1 MENRARST
9 ISLIKTIKKKVGRLI
24 IVKKTSS
31 KYLRCTTEKVS
42 FRYRDILLIS
52 LLYHC
57 LVMIKVG
64 AVQSNPKAWVPPLV
78 LLNKESQKNLHDFNN
93 NNNNGAEHIVRDA
106 PVL

>member
-1 MENRARST
+1 M
-9 ISLIKTIKKKVGRLI
+9 I

-42 FRYRDILLIS
+42 LYRDILLIS
-52 LLYHC
+52 LLYRC

-78 LLNKESQKNLHDFNN
+78 LLNKESQKK
-93 NNNNGAEHIVRDA
+93 
-106 PVL
+106 PT